1 MSTVV
6 QRDPSVGGADRRPAR
21 IPARLYSLDTL
32 RGIAAL
38 SVVFWHWQHF
48 FWDGTKRVV
57 PALNEL
63 PLGDVFFFLYS
74 KGWVAVDLF
83 FTLSGFV
90 FYWLYSQGVAAGTV
104 RLGDF
109 VVARLSRLYPLHFV
123 TLLAV
128 LAGQLAYRA
137 LTGTYFVV
145 SFNDAYHF
153 VLNLFFASSWKLAH
167 GFSFNAPIW
176 SVSVEIV
183 LYALFFALCR
193 LIPVRAGLL
202 VLLSIAGFV
211 VVSPL
216 YLPIGRGIGSF
227 FLGGCLFFAYA
238 RVVREDRVQDF
249 CKWIPWLTV
258 ALWLAWIAAVRL
270 EWDGMKG
277 SQDALRLLA
286 LLEPR
291 LDLFQDALNRFP
303 VFVLFPLTI
312 LSLVLLETRRE
323 TFGRRLAFLGDIS
336 YSSYLL
342 HFPLQV
348 MVMVL
353 VASLSLDRTLFY
365 SVWALAAFF
374 LVLLIASFATFHWFE
389 RPVQRWLRKRFLKSS
404 ALKESAPPQ
413 SA

>member
-1 MSTVV
+1 M
-6 QRDPSVGGADRRPAR
+6 QDRRAQ
-21 IPARLYSLDTL
+21 IPGRLHSLDTL
-32 RGIAAL
+32 RGAAAL
-38 SVVFWHWQHF
+38 CVVFWHWQHF
-48 FWDGTKRVV
+48 FYSGTKRGT

-63 PLGDVFFFLYS
+63 PLADVFFFLYS
-74 KGWVAVDLF
+74 KGWLAVDLF
-83 FTLSGFV
+83 FALSGFV

-104 RLGDF
+104 RPGNF
-109 VVARLSRLYPLHFV
+109 VVLRLSRLYPLHFL
-123 TLLAV
+123 TLIAV

-137 LTGTYFVV
+137 LTGTYYVFP
-145 SFNDAYHF
+145 FNDAYHF
-153 VLNLFFASSWKLAH
+153 VLNLLFVSSWTFER
-167 GFSFNAPIW
+167 GYSFNAPIW
-176 SVSVEIV
+176 SVSVEV
-183 LYALFFALCR
+183 LLYALFFGLCR
-193 LIPVRAGLL
+193 VTPVRAGLL

-211 VVSPL
+211 LVSPL

-227 FLGGCLFFAYA
+227 FLGGCIFFAYA

-270 EWDGMKG
+270 EWGGMTG

-286 LLEPR
+286 RLQPG

-303 VFVLFPLTI
+303 VVVLFPLTI

-342 HFPLQV
+342 HFPLQLLV
-348 MVMVL
+348 MGL
-353 VASLSLDRTLFY
+353 VASLSLDRALFY
-365 SVWALAAFF
+365 SAWTLAAFF
-374 LVLLIASFATFHWFE
+374 LVLVIASFVTFHCFE
-389 RPVQRWLRKRFLKSS
+389 RPLQRWLRKRLLKSP
-404 ALKESAPPQ
+404 AFKESSRPQ